1 MLLEA
6 QEVTDLGWLGKRR
19 GEAYVVEGMT
29 AFARRLASQLGGQL
43 ECLAATMD
51 QSEHAL
57 KLRRAASAQRLV
69 RGLQADHAVRLEHD
83 AQHRPG
89 RSRGECRE
97 PHPRAADHSALCA

>member
-19 GEAYVVEGMT
+19 GEAHVVERMT
-29 AFARRLASQLGGQL
+29 AFARRLASQLGRHL
-43 ECLAATMD
+43 ERLAATMD

-69 RGLQADHAVRLEHD
+69 RGLQADHAVRVEYD
-83 AQHRPG
+83 AHHRPV

-97 PHPRAADHSALCA
+97 LHPRAADRSAL